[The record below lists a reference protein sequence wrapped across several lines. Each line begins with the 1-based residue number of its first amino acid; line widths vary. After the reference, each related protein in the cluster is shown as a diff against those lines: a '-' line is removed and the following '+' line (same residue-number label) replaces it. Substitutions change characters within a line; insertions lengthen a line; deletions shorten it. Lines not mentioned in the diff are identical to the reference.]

1 MSLRGPQRQ
10 LSEAAAVVPQ
20 VFECVA
26 LGRPTSPALK
36 DAGHHS
42 WITYHHLNERA
53 NKLARCILKRLL
65 STTCSNPD
73 GDRVVAVCMA
83 PSSHYVTSL
92 LAIHKAGAAYLPLEV
107 TFPEAR
113 LTHILKDSKPA
124 LLLAQG
130 HPSVIHSGHT
140 NPQLQNNVPI
150 LHLEDLQTEID
161 MESGD
166 DLTAQE
172 VGVAL
177 TGSTIATILYTSG
190 SSGIPKGVRLSHR
203 ALLNRLAWQWQTFPY
218 QKDEVCCFKTTIIFV
233 DSISE
238 IFGPLLTGHQ
248 VVVIPKTMTQAVD
261 EMVAVLEKEKVG
273 RLVLV
278 PSLLRSILLH
288 CSADDSP
295 KLSSLKLWVCS
306 GEVLKSDLLHS
317 FFETFTSGQTLCNF
331 YGSTEVMGD
340 VTYLQFCNSKDAAA
354 KLVNNKVPIG
364 VPITNCWIY
373 LLNTDEE
380 QVKEGQMGE
389 VYVGGLNVAS
399 GYVGGA
405 QPEKFIMNKHS
416 DDQNY
421 SVLYRTGDFGRIV
434 DGVVVFEGRL
444 DSQIKVR
451 GNRVELNEV
460 EMAMLKVEGIDKVY
474 ILCYNPGEIN
484 QALVAFY
491 TSTNKNLVPE
501 VLKAHL
507 ASLLLP
513 YMQPQL
519 VHMDELPLLVN
530 GKVDRQQLLSIYEQN
545 IEDYQVD
552 DDLSG
557 VSDNEEAAAR
567 AVLLTVA
574 RVLGPTAARG
584 KHLSLNA
591 SFFEIGGN
599 SLNSVMTV
607 TTLKDLGYN
616 IDIGVFLKAKTLKDI
631 VANLKSARQQE
642 DSSALDVC
650 RQATENNEYTLLML
664 NNSHRDAVTALVSES
679 FTTKGDLEMWLRPEP
694 WEYVELINTVYDHLV
709 EKELSFVLTRRGSD
723 EVVGCALNLD
733 FRDEPPMEGLSHN
746 LEYILTILDVC
757 ETPARTK
764 LPEEIGT
771 VLHGFMMGT
780 LLELGPAE
788 NVELIKIMEE
798 ENLKLATKK
807 GFKAIVTTNTSPLTQ
822 QVCDDV
828 LSYQVLHD
836 YQINL
841 WVAADGTKPFGS
853 APDSQHIITTAKFL

>member
-10 LSEAAAVVPQ
+10 LSQAAAVVPQ

-364 VPITNCWIY
+364 ECIGEAFYCCT
-373 LLNTDEE
+373 LLT
-380 QVKEGQMGE
+380 
-389 VYVGGLNVAS
+389 L
-399 GYVGGA
+399 
-405 QPEKFIMNKHS
+405 
-416 DDQNY
+416 
-421 SVLYRTGDFGRIV
+421 
-434 DGVVVFEGRL
+434 
-444 DSQIKVR
+444 
-451 GNRVELNEV
+451 
-460 EMAMLKVEGIDKVY
+460 MLKNSFCIHYGSQDAATECSLFDQVHGIAKVF
-474 ILCYNPGEIN
+474 
-484 QALVAFY
+484 VAFY
-491 TSTNKNLVPE
+491 TTTNKNLVPE
-501 VLKAHL
+501 VLKVYL
-507 ASLLLP
+507 ASLLMP

-530 GKVDRQQLLSIYEQN
+530 GKVDRLQLLNIYEKST
-545 IEDYQVD
+545 EDYQVD
-552 DDLSG
+552 VDLSG

-567 AVLLTVA
+567 ALLLTVA

-584 KHLSLNA
+584 KRLSLNA

-607 TTLKDLGYN
+607 TSLKDLGYN
-616 IDIGVFLKAKTLKDI
+616 IDIGVFLKAKTLRD
-631 VANLKSARQQE
+631 VVENLQSGSQQE
-642 DSSALDVC
+642 DSTALGVC
-650 RQATENNEYTLLML
+650 RQATESNQYTLMML
-664 NNSHRDAVTALVSES
+664 NNSHKDAVIALLSEC
-679 FTTKGDLEMWLRPEP
+679 FTTKGDLEMWLHAEP
-694 WEYVELINTVYDHLV
+694 WEYIQLLNSVYDHLV